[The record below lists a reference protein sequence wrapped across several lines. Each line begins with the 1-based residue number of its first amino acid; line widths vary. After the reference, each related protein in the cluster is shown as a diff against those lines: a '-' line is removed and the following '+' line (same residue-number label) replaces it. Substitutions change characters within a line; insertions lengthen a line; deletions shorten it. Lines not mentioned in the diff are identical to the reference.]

1 MNEKSRRDAVAL
13 LLLAGAI
20 AFLAMAP
27 VVARFDPSQV
37 LAGFAARRDLL
48 AVPALLAAAILA
60 LRLFAT
66 RRALRSRI
74 RLAVVPAEDFD
85 PSVDAVVRFAAQLSR
100 VRRSVRGW
108 LDRRASAVRVG
119 LEPDPD
125 GRLAYSVEAP
135 ARAREVLLAA
145 LRSYERLEVS
155 EVAAPADDSPAGP
168 KREAVRAELV
178 LARPSVEPL
187 ARLELDPDPLEA
199 FAAALRDARA
209 EADERAVVC
218 VDLLPAAAGES
229 RRLRRRLLR
238 QARWRE
244 QGPRAVTERR
254 ERRGRAAPWEL
265 AERRAGA
272 GALDRKLR
280 QPEPLLRLQVLVRCC
295 SAERGRAKR
304 QLRALLS
311 CFDQLAAENAL
322 RVSGV
327 RVPGLCFLGSD
338 LPLRRFWFDRRLRTG
353 LFRPACQGI
362 VTAREVALFLK
373 PPTARCAAENV
384 VRAGALASPP
394 PPGLPGFSREERGLI
409 PLGGVRAAGGE
420 RVVGVRVADTF
431 FAYVAGRSRFGKTEL
446 ALAQFL
452 HLVRSGDGGLFLD
465 PHADALARLRPH
477 LTEPGVRERVVEIDL
492 ANPSP
497 EGQPGWNLFDL
508 SAASQAEAE
517 ARVDALVDA
526 LASALRWDERN
537 TRALTLATQAASAL
551 AHLARRLPAA
561 LCPTIFQLPTLLS
574 EERFR
579 EAALPHLPE
588 PTRRFFRERFP
599 RLPDEAIT
607 PVTNLI
613 DRLRASTPV
622 ACLLGQPT
630 GGYRAREAMDRGQ
643 IVLVCPGSGGTR
655 DRLIANFLVFDLLHA
670 ARARAQAP
678 AADRRLFFCFLDEVQ
693 TYDGASAGQLASLL
707 EQTAKYGLRAIL
719 LNQNPERLSAQTLGA
734 IATNRSHLAV
744 TALGAGA
751 ARLVAREWAGGPEAD
766 AIARLPRFTFLC
778 QVTHRGELSRP
789 FRLRGVRLEELYGEG
804 RPDQLAALEA
814 ELACRRRPAREVL
827 AALDELDDRIL
838 TALEHPTRR
847 PAPASGRRGGGV
859 PLSRGRTGRDGEAE
873 GP

>member
-1 MNEKSRRDAVAL
+1 MNEASRREATAL

-20 AFLAMAP
+20 AAIGIAP
-27 VVARFDPSQV
+27 LVARLDPSQV
-37 LAGFAARRDLL
+37 LAGFARRSYIL
-48 AVPALLAAAILA
+48 AVPALLAAVLLA
-60 LRLFAT
+60 LRVLAT

-74 RLAVVPAEDFD
+74 RLAVAPAEDFD
-85 PSVDAVVRFAAQLSR
+85 PSLEAVVRFAAQLSR
-100 VRRSVRGW
+100 LRRSVRGW
-108 LDRRASAVRVG
+108 LDRRASALRIR

-135 ARAREVLLAA
+135 ARAREPLLAA
-145 LRSYERLEVS
+145 LRSYERLEVMEAPPS
-155 EVAAPADDSPAGP
+155 EVEPPAGP
-168 KREAVRAELV
+168 EREAVRAELV
-178 LARPSVEPL
+178 LARRSVEPL

-209 EADERAVVC
+209 EAGEQALVC
-218 VDLLPAAAGES
+218 VDLLPAGAGEA

-238 QARWRE
+238 QARRHE
-244 QGPRAVTERR
+244 GGPRALVERR
-254 ERRGRAAPWEL
+254 ERRGRAAPSEL

-272 GALDRKLR
+272 AALDRKLR
-280 QPEPLLRLQVLVRCC
+280 QPEPLLRLQVLVRCS
-295 SAERGRAKR
+295 SAERGRAKPW
-304 QLRALLS
+304 LGAMLS

-322 RVSGV
+322 RASGL

-338 LPLRRFWFDRRLRTG
+338 LPLRRSWFDRRLRTG
-353 LFRPACQGI
+353 LFRPARAGI

-384 VRAGALASPP
+384 VRAGTLASPP

-409 PLGGVRAAGGE
+409 PLGRVAATGGE

-452 HLVRSGDGGLFLD
+452 HLVRSGHGGLFLD

-477 LTEPGVRERVVEIDL
+477 LTEPGVRERVLEIDL

-497 EGQPGWNLFDL
+497 HGQPGWNLFDL
-508 SAASQAEAE
+508 AVATQAEAE

-551 AHLARRLPAA
+551 AQLAPRLEPE

-588 PTRRFFRERFP
+588 ATRRFFRERFP

-613 DRLRASTPV
+613 DRLRASTPL
-622 ACLLGQPT
+622 ACLLGQPS
-630 GGYRAREAMDRGQ
+630 GGYRARDAMDRGQ

-670 ARARAQAP
+670 ARARARAP
-678 AADRRLFFCFLDEVQ
+678 AGDRRLFFCFLDEVRA
-693 TYDGASAGQLASLL
+693 TTAPPPASSPRCSSRPPSTGCGPSSSIRTPSASAPRRWGRSPP
-707 EQTAKYGLRAIL
+707 TAPTSRS
-719 LNQNPERLSAQTLGA
+719 PRSA
-734 IATNRSHLAV
+734 
-744 TALGAGA
+744 
-751 ARLVAREWAGGPEAD
+751 
-766 AIARLPRFTFLC
+766 
-778 QVTHRGELSRP
+778 
-789 FRLRGVRLEELYGEG
+789 
-804 RPDQLAALEA
+804 
-814 ELACRRRPAREVL
+814 
-827 AALDELDDRIL
+827 
-838 TALEHPTRR
+838 
-847 PAPASGRRGGGV
+847 PAPPG
-859 PLSRGRTGRDGEAE
+859 
-873 GP
+873 

>member
-1 MNEKSRRDAVAL
+1 MRDTDRRDATAL
-13 LLLAGAI
+13 LLLAGSIAAI
-20 AFLAMAP
+20 AIAP
-27 VVARFDPSQV
+27 VVARLDPSQALAD
-37 LAGFAARRDLL
+37 LAGRIHLL
-48 AVPALLAAAILA
+48 ALVALPVVGLLG
-60 LRLFAT
+60 LRVLAT
-66 RRALRSRI
+66 RRALRSRV
-74 RLAVVPAEDFD
+74 RFAVVPADDFD
-85 PSVDAVVRFAAQLSR
+85 PSLEAVMRFAAQLSR

-108 LDRRASAVRVG
+108 LDRRASAVRIR

-135 ARAREVLLAA
+135 GRAREVLLAA
-145 LRSYERLEVS
+145 LRSYERLELS
-155 EVAAPADDSPAGP
+155 EVGRPADDPPALP
-168 KREAVRAELV
+168 EHETVRAELV
-178 LARPSVEPL
+178 LARASVEPL

-209 EADERAVVC
+209 EAGERALVC
-218 VDLLPAAAGES
+218 VDLLPAGTGEV

-238 QARWRE
+238 QARRRGE
-244 QGPRAVTERR
+244 GPRARMERR
-254 ERRGRAAPWEL
+254 DRRGRAAPSEL

-280 QPEPLLRLQVLVRCC
+280 EPEPLLRLQVLVHCS
-295 SAERGRAKR
+295 SAERGHARR
-304 QLRALLS
+304 RLGALLS

-322 RVSGV
+322 RVSGL
-327 RVPGLCFLGSD
+327 RIPGLCFLGSD
-338 LPLRRFWFDRRLRTG
+338 LPLRRSLFDRRLRTG
-353 LFRPACQGI
+353 LFRPARAGI

-384 VRAGALASPP
+384 VQAGALASPP
-394 PPGLPGFSREERGLI
+394 PPGLPGFAREERGLI
-409 PLGGVRAAGGE
+409 PLGRVAAAGGE

-452 HLVRSGDGGLFLD
+452 HLVRSGHGGLFLD

-497 EGQPGWNLFDL
+497 DGQPGWNLFDL
-508 SAASQAEAE
+508 AAATQAEAE

-551 AHLARRLPAA
+551 AHLARRLEPE

-579 EAALPHLPE
+579 EAAQPHLPQS
-588 PTRRFFRERFP
+588 TRRFFRERFP

-630 GGYRAREAMDRGQ
+630 GGYRAREAMDHGQ
-643 IVLVCPGSGGTR
+643 IVLACPGSGGTR

-707 EQTAKYGLRAIL
+707 EQTAKYGLRAVL

-744 TALGAGA
+744 TALGASA

-766 AIARLPRFTFLC
+766 AIARLPRFSFLC

-789 FRLRGVRLEELYGEG
+789 FRLRGVRLEQLYGEG
-804 RPDQLAALEA
+804 RPDQLPALEA
-814 ELACRRRPAREVL
+814 ELASRRRPAAEVL
-827 AALDELDDRIL
+827 TALDELDERIL
-838 TALEHPTRR
+838 AALERRTPPCTRLPGGGGGSVPLTRR
-847 PAPASGRRGGGV
+847 
-859 PLSRGRTGRDGEAE
+859 RTGRDGEAA
-873 GP
+873 PS